1 MPRYKV
7 VEIFESINGESK
19 RAGQL
24 ALFVRFKGCNLD
36 CSYCDTKWAN
46 SSDTKYTLLSEDEIY
61 NIALESKIKNITLTG
76 GEPLLQDNIGVLL
89 EKLLFDG
96 NFNVEI
102 ETNGSVS
109 LEEFRKNFNTLS
121 FTMDYK
127 LPASNMELQMNLDN
141 FRYISYNDT
150 VKFVTSNITDL
161 ESSREIMEKYHLI
174 GRCAIYL
181 SPVYGE
187 INLQDMVEFM
197 KKHKM
202 NGVNLQLQL
211 HKIIWDPN
219 AKGV

>member
-127 LPASNMELQMNLDN
+127 LPASNMEHQMNLDN